1 MLRLLRVPPP
11 ECRLCSNSRLHYCRC
26 SFSLNNPNMPYF
38 FLLFLQICQTI
49 VKLLIIFFKLFKINK
64 NIQDTL
70 SLCVTRN
77 GTAHSSQ
84 YFANSFKI
92 CFADRNLL
100 TLESLSH
107 GLCSKCTDLIEKS
120 CTCLLRTG
128 GPPMSFMS
136 FVNFSQF
143 NLGFHEFR
151 NCLRLVWRFLKKI
164 CKRAYAIIF

>member
-1 MLRLLRVPPP
+1 MLFHSFQLNEVLIRGGTYLQIRKTSKQHKNFIKTQQIIAKLL
-11 ECRLCSNSRLHYCRC
+11 
-26 SFSLNNPNMPYF
+26 
-38 FLLFLQICQTI
+38 LLFFQ
-49 VKLLIIFFKLFKINK
+49 LFKINK

-70 SLCVTRN
+70 SLCVTRS

-120 CTCLLRTG
+120 CTCLLSTG
-128 GPPMSFMS
+128 GSPMSFMS

-143 NLGFHEFR
+143 NLAFHEFR
-151 NCLRLVWRFLKKI
+151 NYLIKTQYKKESLH
-164 CKRAYAIIF
+164 AIIQRPTITIKNNRP

>member
-1 MLRLLRVPPP
+1 M
-11 ECRLCSNSRLHYCRC
+11 
-26 SFSLNNPNMPYF
+26 
-38 FLLFLQICQTI
+38 
-49 VKLLIIFFKLFKINK
+49 FKINK
-64 NIQDTL
+64 NFENTL
-70 SLCVTRN
+70 SLRVARS

-120 CTCLLRTG
+120 CTSLLSTG
-128 GPPMSFMS
+128 GSPVFSQS

-143 NLGFHEFR
+143 NLGFREFR
-151 NCLRLVWRFLKKI
+151 NYLMCHIINLVAIFSFVFWLKPYAKS
-164 CKRAYAIIF
+164 CKTQCEFYSFYINVC

>member
-1 MLRLLRVPPP
+1 MKSFLGRV
-11 ECRLCSNSRLHYCRC
+11 E
-26 SFSLNNPNMPYF
+26 
-38 FLLFLQICQTI
+38 
-49 VKLLIIFFKLFKINK
+49 LFKINK
-64 NIQDTL
+64 IFENTL
-70 SLCVTRN
+70 SLRVAGN

-120 CTCLLRTG
+120 RTCLLSTDRS
-128 GPPMSFMS
+128 PVSFMS

-143 NLGFHEFR
+143 NLGFREFR
-151 NCLRLVWRFLKKI
+151 NYLMCHIINLVAIFSFVFWLKPYEKS
-164 CKRAYAIIF
+164 CKTQCEFYSFYINVC